1 MPSCLR
7 QLRRDALPPH
17 RSGGGEAGEASPR
30 SSTLILAA
38 TIGVALFVLAIRTL
52 AALFAGA

>member
-1 MPSCLR
+1 MSSCLR
-7 QLRRDALPPH
+7 RLRRDALPAH
-17 RSGGGEAGEASPR
+17 RSGGGPTGEACPR

-38 TIGVALFVLAIRTL
+38 TVGLALFVLAVRSL